1 MVAMKINLHNVAY
14 VLTLFFLTTV
24 VVTNGL
30 DLKTKYVKYNEDG
43 EPEHF
48 HIDLSKNFLNL
59 IILQYF
65 KYYVDI

>member
-30 DLKTKYVKYNEDG
+30 DLKTKYVKYNED
-43 EPEHF
+43 EKESRNIF
-48 HIDLSKNFLNL
+48 T
-59 IILQYF
+59 
-65 KYYVDI
+65 